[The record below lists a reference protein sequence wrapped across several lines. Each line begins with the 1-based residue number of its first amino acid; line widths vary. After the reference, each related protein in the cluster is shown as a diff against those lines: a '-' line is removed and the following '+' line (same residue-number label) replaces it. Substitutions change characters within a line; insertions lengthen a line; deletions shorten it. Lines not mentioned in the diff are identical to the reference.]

1 MLPTL
6 VNVLPIYSFCN
17 LHDISWGTKEGNLRA
32 EIARE
37 ADQQQALAKNQALI
51 AAKKKKPDD
60 ASSVGTMDENTAL
73 ANKAAAV
80 GCSAFWHGGVCGRY
94 SLCVLNSRQQA
105 LASQEV
111 YTKVGQAG
119 KDTSQTRA
127 VRRVATAWLC
137 WCCC

>member
-80 GCSAFWHGGVCGRY
+80 GC
-94 SLCVLNSRQQA
+94 
-105 LASQEV
+105 
-111 YTKVGQAG
+111 
-119 KDTSQTRA
+119 
-127 VRRVATAWLC
+127 
-137 WCCC
+137 